1 MGPNMEEIV
10 NFSNPVFRNYL
21 YNSSVLVAKVLALS
35 FYTVFERFRLMAF
48 ANPEDGATMK
58 IKPRV
63 DDKVERIRRA
73 HLNDLENISVFYVIG
88 FIYTLTNPS
97 VAWATLLFRVFT
109 AARFIHTF
117 VYAVF
122 VVPQPARALSWAT
135 GFLITGYM
143 AFKSIMH
150 FL

>member
-1 MGPNMEEIV
+1 MTKWRGSEGIL
-10 NFSNPVFRNYL
+10 S
-21 YNSSVLVAKVLALS
+21 LVSFVKFNNLLS
-35 FYTVFERFRLMAF
+35 
-48 ANPEDGATMK
+48 
-58 IKPRV
+58 
-63 DDKVERIRRA
+63 RA

-135 GFLITGYM
+135 GFVITGYM